1 MLSEHLKLLIKRES
15 KEVLGHRY
23 ANLWLLTLVLTAMF
37 VSIAFSNGSL
47 KYLSYKMNDPF
58 TNWVNISNS
67 FGSSQFDRFQT
78 AIEDPEIQARY
89 GFSDVQADKQF
100 SLSFVA
106 ADGRIHYL
114 QNRFFGS
121 LNSGLVKAIL
131 SDENVVGGSAIDYA
145 KLNDRTVG
153 FIITEDVLHKLG
165 YKSDNIPAYIDHL
178 SPSRGA
184 DTLGVRLIDNL
195 FAAAPVPVLGV
206 VKRLPGNMDMIAAR
220 YFFEQ
225 YNNDAKYP
233 FDLNNIAYQRSLI
246 FFADGNVTADDLL
259 STARSVAPDSLSGR
273 ISLARDEYDS
283 YAQLQS
289 WKPGEIYS
297 LYIDDVN
304 TLPVQ
309 AIQDIASGIADH
321 YSATGADIKRL
332 FDYDGSEHILPEYDF
347 LSVNFSSLDSI
358 RAFETYAKEGFN
370 VRIEMAQVNAKENF
384 NAVSV
389 MANILSWA
397 MIIFSMVCII
407 MFIVNMLQSYFQKVK
422 RNIGTFKAFG
432 INSESLIG
440 VYSLIITAIVVVAIV
455 LALAVAWG
463 AQGLLP
469 QLGML
474 KDGTFN
480 YLSLWSM
487 KTVWSVIIVII
498 ATLLTVRY
506 VMSRLLRSTPGDLIY
521 DRN

>member
-15 KEVLGHRY
+15 KEVLGRRY
-23 ANLWLLTLVLTAMF
+23 TNLWLLTLVLTAMF

-47 KYLSYKMNDPF
+47 NYLSYKMNDPF
-58 TNWVNISNS
+58 TNWVNISNGY
-67 FGSSQFDRFQT
+67 GSSQFGRFQT
-78 AIEDPEIQARY
+78 AIEDPTVQQHY

-106 ADGRIHYL
+106 SDGRIHYL

-121 LNSGLVKAIL
+121 LNSDLVKAIL
-131 SDENVVGGSAIDYA
+131 SEDNVVGGSAIDYN
-145 KLNDRTVG
+145 KLNDKTVG
-153 FIITEDVLHKLG
+153 FIITEDVLHKLN
-165 YKSDNIPAYIDHL
+165 YTSDNIPGYIDHL
-178 SPSRGA
+178 SPSSGA
-184 DTLGVRLIDNL
+184 DTLGVKLIDDL
-195 FAAAPVPVLGV
+195 FALAPVPVLGV

-225 YNNDAKYP
+225 YNNDTKYT
-233 FDLNNIAYQRSLI
+233 FDLNNKAYQQSLI
-246 FFADGNVTADDLL
+246 FFADESVTKEDLL
-259 STARSVAPDSLSGR
+259 TAARDAAPDSLR
-273 ISLARDEYDS
+273 NAISIAGDEYNS

-297 LYIDDVN
+297 IYIDDIN
-304 TLPVQ
+304 RLPIEVVQ
-309 AIQDIASGIADH
+309 GIASGIEAKYSGSADV
-321 YSATGADIKRL
+321 KRL
-332 FDYDGSEHILPEYDF
+332 YDYDGSEHTLPEYDF

-358 RAFETYAKEGFN
+358 RAFEAFAKDGYN
-370 VRIEMAQVNAKENF
+370 VQIEMSQVNAKENF

-397 MIIFSMVCII
+397 MIVFSMICII

-440 VYSLIITAIVVVAIV
+440 VYSLIIVLIVVVAIV
-455 LALAVAWG
+455 IALAIAWG
-463 AQGLLP
+463 AQALLP
-469 QLGML
+469 QLGVL
-474 KDGTFN
+474 KDGAFN

-487 KTVWSVIIVII
+487 KTVWSMVIVVV
-498 ATLLTVRY
+498 ATLLTVRF
-506 VMSRLLRSTPGDLIY
+506 VMGRLLHSTPGDLIY